1 MSSYKITY
9 KGMVVKEF
17 NTVGEMDQYLADRV
31 FEWTGLSYGH
41 NAYMGKDYLELVND
55 RGTRVLLTFTPVNR
69 DNSLVPDDSLAEG
82 HPFE

>member
-41 NAYMGKDYLELVND
+41 NAYMGKDYLELVNEK
-55 RGTRVLLTFTPVNR
+55 GTRVLLNFTPEPVS
-69 DNSLVPDDSLAEG
+69 SLVLDNAFVEG

>member
-1 MSSYKITY
+1 MSNYKITY

-41 NAYMGKDYLELVND
+41 NAYMGKDYLELVNEK
-55 RGTRVLLTFTPVNR
+55 GTRVLLNFTPEPTG
-69 DNSLVPDDSLAEG
+69 SLIFNDPFVEG